1 MVCDDTQGDVCLRVV
16 VIFYARLF
24 AYGGDDVLYRVNLKH
39 AVNALHNARKT
50 FQTHTGVYVF
60 GGKLRIIAVAVIIEL
75 RENVVPD
82 FHIAVA
88 IAAGLAI
95 GLSAAVFFTA
105 VKIDLRAGTAGTG
118 AVLPEVVLFAEADDM
133 ILSYADFVAPD

>member
-1 MVCDDTQGDVCLRVV
+1 M
-16 VIFYARLF
+16 IFDSRLF

-39 AVNALHNARKT
+39 AVNALHNAGETLK
-50 FQTHTGVYVF
+50 THTGVYVF
-60 GGKLRIIAVAVIIEL
+60 GGELCVVAVPVVIEL

-95 GLSAAVFFTA
+95 GLAAAVFFAA
-105 VKIDLRAGTAGTG
+105 VKIDLRAGTAGT
-118 AVLPEVVLFAEADDM
+118 
-133 ILSYADFVAPD
+133 